1 MSSKSSS
8 LFSDL
13 VDKDTPQIQTMYE
26 TVLAQLASTEDK
38 LLELYKNKKIHSEA
52 IKFAVNKSNQ
62 HPQNHESSQGELIQ
76 LAIEQKKEFNL
87 CLMRRD
93 GLVDRLL
100 VPRHRVVHAMGE
112 FYEKLTGAS
121 APGDATSLAAEME
134 QFTRFFELQAM
145 LEVYNDERD
154 IQTALHRA
162 RVNLLETI
170 KVVNKNDRRL
180 AQLINQHRSQGKKH
194 RTEAGRLKA
203 YLEKVNASPVVP
215 VPEPSAE
222 VNERLLAGEALTME
236 EFASMLEHGGLTEM
250 DTTIT
255 PTSKPKQ
262 RGKKSK
268 KSSTARRGQRQTS
281 PSKRD

>member
-93 GLVDRLL
+93 WLVDRLL

-180 AQLINQHRSQGKKH
+180 AQLINQHRSQAKKH